1 MSSIHLAFRSEKSTS
16 KYLGRVSW
24 NPQGDP
30 ILVKVASG
38 QAISVTSGLFQ
49 NITAL
54 LPPALQ
60 TYLVAT
66 VAHVSDA
73 FAGPSEFIESRGA
86 SPAAVYSTL
95 AGAAAISLPFLM
107 ARYWSSSREAL
118 SPYASIDGPHITN
131 DDFSYI
137 TSEDLENPLQSPEPA
152 YDPHSRRAP
161 RSAAVEEDD
170 VILIKHEAVTYPVHF
185 PAYSIGDG
193 RLTVGDVRER
203 TRVVMD
209 LNNRQTSRIKLFY
222 KGRGLKEQDI
232 PIRDYGVKNNSELL
246 VVLPERTSPDD
257 DESSGT
263 AEEVV
268 VADPRYDA
276 RTAKKRKN
284 KNGKKKPKI
293 RGPRETSAN
302 LEVPGQGDSDGKW
315 TSPDPS
321 IHPSR
326 IPSPAVPS
334 GALEKLKA
342 IRSHFDAELLPL
354 CREFA
359 RHPPRDAKKLEE
371 EHRKLSETVMQHVLL
386 KLDEIETGGDLE
398 IRSRRKDLV
407 TYVQAVLK
415 DMDDL
420 LPEGVK
426 PNR

>member
-1 MSSIHLAFRSEKSTS
+1 M
-16 KYLGRVSW
+16 SW

-38 QAISVTSGLFQ
+38 QAISVTSGVFQ

-60 TYLVAT
+60 TYLVTT

-73 FAGPSEFIESRGA
+73 FAGPSEFLESRGA
-86 SPAAVYSTL
+86 SPTAVYSTL
-95 AGAAAISLPFLM
+95 AGAAAISLPLIM
-107 ARYWSSSREAL
+107 ARYWSRSREAL
-118 SPYASIDGPHITN
+118 SPYASIDTPHITN

-137 TSEDLENPLQSPEPA
+137 TSEDLENPLQAPEPA
-152 YDPHSRRAP
+152 YDPHGRRAP

-193 RLTVGDVRER
+193 RLTVGDVRDR

-209 LNNRQTSRIKLFY
+209 LNTRQASRIKMYY
-222 KGRGLKEQDI
+222 KGRALKEQDI

-246 VVLPERTSPDD
+246 VVLPGAASPDED

-268 VADPRYDA
+268 VADPKYDPRA
-276 RTAKKRKN
+276 VKKRKN
-284 KNGKKKPKI
+284 KNGKKKPKN
-293 RGPRETSAN
+293 RGPREPTAN
-302 LEVPGQGDSDGKW
+302 LEVPGQGDSDSKW

-321 IHPSR
+321 LHPSR
-326 IPSPAVPS
+326 ISSPAVPS

-342 IRSHFDAELLPL
+342 IRSHFDSALLPL
-354 CREFA
+354 CREFL
-359 RHPPRDAKKLEE
+359 RHPPRDPKKLEE
-371 EHRKLSETVMQHVLL
+371 EHRKLSETAMQQVVL

-398 IRSRRKDLV
+398 IRARRKDLV
-407 TYVQAVLK
+407 NYVQAVLK
-415 DMDDL
+415 EMDDL
-420 LPEGVK
+420 VPEGAK